1 MDSFFYSQTP
11 GRGGLRAAHFGCV
24 WVGGCGGGPNVCVL
38 RARPAPDQPW
48 FPGPAPDGPA
58 TKKPDMRPL
67 SRAEG
72 GGNRPPPDPPR
83 PRASGPGDGPP
94 IEGPGPPGLI
104 VAPGALGP

>member
-1 MDSFFYSQTP
+1 MDSFLFADTGAGGP
-11 GRGGLRAAHFGCV
+11 TGRPFRVCV
-24 WVGGCGGGPNVCVL
+24 WVGGRPNVCVL